1 MTINYSISE
10 WISYVVL
17 IITFVFG
24 IASNLFILDVI
35 HRKQLTTTTYK
46 LIENQVFSDALF
58 SIIAISRSLFCA
70 HFMVSSG
77 IFFKICCSATTL
89 VKLSTIHVSV
99 LSMILISYERYRK
112 LYKPFSNEIKINLW
126 IFVIWLTALLLA
138 LLQIVQKPSEIF
150 FGKKYLFNCE
160 IIFPLDSDSFIIRY
174 GLIIYFIFI
183 LIIPV
188 MTTSYFYYK
197 VIKKLR
203 QINLTKKRIQA
214 NNIENF
220 EHQKR
225 NTIKMLLSIVIWYF
239 LISTPLNLYIFVQ
252 KYIFKFDLLSY
263 CDPNKQI
270 PIRLFILMGIY
281 VFGCICVNPFIICYY
296 NSDFRDEAI
305 LFLKINKININVRK
319 NDTQISDTSTLP

>member
-1 MTINYSISE
+1 M
-10 WISYVVL
+10 
-17 IITFVFG
+17 IIFVFG

-35 HRKQLTTTTYK
+35 HRKQLKTTTYK
-46 LIENQVFSDALF
+46 LIANQVFSDVLF

-77 IFFKICCSATTL
+77 IFFNICCGVTNL

-138 LLQIVQKPSEIF
+138 LLQTVQKPSEIL
-150 FGKKYLFNCE
+150 FGKKYLFNCK
-160 IIFPLDSDSFIIRY
+160 IIFPLNSDSFIIRY
-174 GLIIYFIFI
+174 GFIIYFIFI

-188 MTTSYFYYK
+188 MKTSYFYYK

-203 QINLTKKRIQA
+203 QRNLIKKRIQV
-214 NNIENF
+214 NNIENSK
-220 EHQKR
+220 HQKR
-225 NTIKMLLSIVIWYF
+225 NTIKMLLAIVIWYF
-239 LISTPLNLYIFVQ
+239 LISTPVYLYVFLQ
-252 KYIFKFDLLSY
+252 KYIFKFDLYSY

-270 PIRLFILMGIY
+270 PIRLYILMGIY
-281 VFGCICVNPFIICYY
+281 VSGCICVNPFIICYY
-296 NSDFRDEAI
+296 NCDFRDEAI
-305 LFLKINKININVRK
+305 LFLKFKKININVRT
-319 NDTQISDTSTLP
+319 NEREISDMFTHSQNVTDL